1 MTMTIEEIEKTLQMQ
16 QQSNLRYE
24 ILIRAIVDVLGA
36 GKLDEISKR
45 AEEIKADAIK
55 ELSAKK
61 ASVVGS
67 EAA

>member
-1 MTMTIEEIEKTLQMQ
+1 MTIEEIEKTLQMQ